1 MSIISLKP
9 CPKVYILET
18 HRSKTPESTLAFVK
32 RIRET
37 VEMKSFRDATEVD
50 RIGIPVFTCDRVRPD
65 GSTTSHTGKGV
76 TPIQAQVSIMM
87 ESIERYCS
95 EFRDE
100 YRDKLVRGS
109 YSRLKDSFEVLDPR
123 EMILSPDSDYRDDK
137 EIYWMSGCDLLR
149 EKEVL
154 VPACAVYHPFHL
166 DGLIVISTH
175 TNGIAAGNTYE
186 EAVIHGLAELIERD
200 AWSLAL
206 YARTFND
213 SLFIEDDPENGFI
226 IEAAGKFDSA
236 GIEIVAKDLTSD
248 TGVPVIGA
256 FSRDL
261 IHRNMAPISGF
272 GAHLDPRVS
281 MVRAVLE
288 IATTRA
294 LFIQKYGIE
303 GMCLAASYLQGDG
316 EEEDPRFYAFRQKG
330 LKELETGYE
339 SDILLDIRAM
349 MSRLERRGLDRIIA
363 VDLTRPDIGVPTVRM
378 IVPGL
383 EVYCFDNARTG
394 RRARNFLADQE

>member
-154 VPACAVYHPFHL
+154 V
-166 DGLIVISTH
+166 
-175 TNGIAAGNTYE
+175 
-186 EAVIHGLAELIERD
+186 
-200 AWSLAL
+200 
-206 YARTFND
+206 
-213 SLFIEDDPENGFI
+213 
-226 IEAAGKFDSA
+226 
-236 GIEIVAKDLTSD
+236 
-248 TGVPVIGA
+248 
-256 FSRDL
+256 
-261 IHRNMAPISGF
+261 
-272 GAHLDPRVS
+272 
-281 MVRAVLE
+281 
-288 IATTRA
+288 
-294 LFIQKYGIE
+294 
-303 GMCLAASYLQGDG
+303 
-316 EEEDPRFYAFRQKG
+316 
-330 LKELETGYE
+330 
-339 SDILLDIRAM
+339 
-349 MSRLERRGLDRIIA
+349 
-363 VDLTRPDIGVPTVRM
+363 
-378 IVPGL
+378 
-383 EVYCFDNARTG
+383 
-394 RRARNFLADQE
+394 